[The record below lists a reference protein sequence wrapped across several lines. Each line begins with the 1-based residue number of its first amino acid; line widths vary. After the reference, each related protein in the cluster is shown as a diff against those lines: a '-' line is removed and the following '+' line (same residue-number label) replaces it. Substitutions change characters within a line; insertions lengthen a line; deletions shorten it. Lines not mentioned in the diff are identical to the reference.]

1 MTVSTS
7 ARRTHTPAAA
17 VRACRTVILSPT
29 RCPYACAR
37 SSACKGRRAAMAAR
51 RWGTEIDAYP
61 DDEDALALLTT
72 HAARAKAVWDVKRA
86 LAQRAVTKA
95 ERAEQAAALGA
106 PEPASAAEVQETA
119 REVVRAGKDTK
130 LLRSVA
136 LAGCAVV
143 LLMHASPWSACQPR
157 AVRARAAPICFL
169 WRGRWHFAATV
180 SGRSTS
186 AHGQGPVS
194 IGESDL
200 ENAAP
205 CRQRARRWET
215 WRARGCSA
223 CTSAAA
229 TSWRCPLILPMGCN
243 SCWAR
248 QTGLRRWRLP
258 RTSCSCRTARAPQQ
272 RACRANSTARQRL
285 ARHSTASP
293 PR

>member
-1 MTVSTS
+1 
-7 ARRTHTPAAA
+7 
-17 VRACRTVILSPT
+17 
-29 RCPYACAR
+29 
-37 SSACKGRRAAMAAR
+37 MAAR

-157 AVRARAAPICFL
+157 AVRARAAPICFPG
-169 WRGRWHFAATV
+169 RGRWHLCRDTFGTQHL
-180 SGRSTS
+180 ST
-186 AHGQGPVS
+186 
-194 IGESDL
+194 
-200 ENAAP
+200 
-205 CRQRARRWET
+205 RART
-215 WRARGCSA
+215 C
-223 CTSAAA
+223 
-229 TSWRCPLILPMGCN
+229 ID
-243 SCWAR
+243 
-248 QTGLRRWRLP
+248 RRE
-258 RTSCSCRTARAPQQ
+258 
-272 RACRANSTARQRL
+272 
-285 ARHSTASP
+285 
-293 PR
+293 